1 MSYGILILRVA
12 LGAIIAGH
20 GAQKLFGW
28 FGGGGPSG
36 TAAGFAHLRFRPPL
50 LLALAA
56 GLAELVG
63 GAMLAAGLLTPLA
76 AFAIAVVMLNA
87 IATVHWRNGFWNT
100 TGGYEFNLLVL
111 AGALAVAVA
120 GPGRVSLDNL
130 IGWAGSISGLWWGLG
145 VIVAAGAVSAVTLIA
160 GRRQAEPDVP
170 SAEIGL
176 GETLKRAA

>member
-1 MSYGILILRVA
+1 MTYGILILRVA

-50 LLALAA
+50 LFALAA
-56 GLAELVG
+56 GLAELAG
-63 GAMLAAGLLTPLA
+63 GAMLAVGLLTPLA
-76 AFAIAVVMLNA
+76 ALAITVVMLNA

-100 TGGYEFNLLVL
+100 NGGYELNLLVL
-111 AGALAVAVA
+111 AGALAVAVS
-120 GPGRVSLDNL
+120 GPGRISLDNL

-145 VIVAAGAVSAVTLIA
+145 VIGAAGVISAVTLIA
-160 GRRQAEPDVP
+160 GRHAEPQAP
-170 SAEIGL
+170 SAVEVVPAGP
-176 GETLKRAA
+176 LKRAA